1 MFKSTH
7 PMKNNSFLKSSTNR
21 FFGKTD
27 NRKTKMINSDE

>member
-27 NRKTKMINSDE
+27 NGKAKIISSDE